1 MKKVILITGGG
12 RGIGAATS
20 LLAAQ
25 AGYHV
30 AVNYRVNQDA
40 ANEVVS
46 KIKEIGGT
54 AIAVRADVAI
64 EEDVV
69 RMFREVDE
77 KLGSLTALVNNAGI
91 LQKQCKVIDLDG
103 PRLQR
108 IFAANS
114 IGPILCSREA
124 IKRMSRSNGGNGG
137 AIVNISST
145 AIKHGGAFEYADYAA
160 SKGAVEVFTLGLAK
174 EVAPE
179 GIRVNAVRP
188 GSVYTEIHTDGGEP
202 GRVDR
207 IKDGIPLKRGGQPE
221 EIAKAVLWLIS
232 DEASYCA
239 GSILD
244 VSGGK

>member
-1 MKKVILITGGG
+1 MEKVILITGGG

-124 IKRMSRSNGGNGG
+124 IKRMSRSNGGKGG

>member
-124 IKRMSRSNGGNGG
+124 IKRMSRSNGGKGG

>member
-1 MKKVILITGGG
+1 GRIVSHKLMKKVILITGGG

-69 RMFREVDE
+69 RMFREVDQ
-77 KLGSLTALVNNAGI
+77 KLDSLTAIVNNAGI

-124 IKRMSRSNGGNGG
+124 IKRMSRSNGGKGG

-207 IKDGIPLKRGGQPE
+207 IKDGIPLK
-221 EIAKAVLWLIS
+221 
-232 DEASYCA
+232 
-239 GSILD
+239 
-244 VSGGK
+244 

>member
-1 MKKVILITGGG
+1 M
-12 RGIGAATS
+12 
-20 LLAAQ
+20 
-25 AGYHV
+25 
-30 AVNYRVNQDA
+30 NYRVNEA
-40 ANEVVS
+40 TANEVIAQ
-46 KIKEIGGT
+46 IKKDGGN
-54 AIAVRADVAI
+54 AIAVRADVAV
-64 EEDVV
+64 EDDVV

-77 KLGSLTALVNNAGI
+77 KLGPVTALVNNAGI
-91 LQKQCKVIDLDG
+91 IQKQCKVIDLDG
-103 PRLQR
+103 TRLQR
-108 IFAANS
+108 MFAANA
-114 IGPILCSREA
+114 IGPMLCSREA

-145 AIKHGGAFEYADYAA
+145 AIKHGGAFEYVDYAA

-179 GIRVNAVRP
+179 GIRVNCVRP
-188 GSVYTEIHTDGGEP
+188 GSVYTDIHTDGGEP

-207 IKDGIPLKRGGQPE
+207 IKDGIPLKRGGQPG
-221 EIAKAVLWLIS
+221 EIAKAVLWLLS